1 MLDFADL
8 EAGKSLLYIERIS
21 LENLSKFVYISGLE
35 IARNQGIKVRLD
47 YQVSPELDSF
57 YADEERLYQ
66 ILLNLVDNAIKFTPS
81 GGQVIIRVMRNQHQA
96 IFQVEDTGIGIDK
109 KQIPLLFTEFQQLE
123 NYRSRSYSGTGL
135 GLALTKHL
143 VELHGGMIEVESIIG
158 SGSTFT
164 VFLPNYEQKNSL
176 KNECN
181 QNVINQSK
189 VNKTIAIICDD
200 EEVGTFLCELLTAA
214 DYQVIWLVDV
224 QEAISRINLIN
235 PAIVIL
241 QQEQD
246 ISLTIAESIKSQAD
260 YPLYLI
266 VIKDQIQGN
275 EWENLVSSGIDE
287 YLLKPLQPRIFLK
300 KINQVINQ
308 HCCLED

>member
-1 MLDFADL
+1 
-8 EAGKSLLYIERIS
+8 
-21 LENLSKFVYISGLE
+21 
-35 IARNQGIKVRLD
+35 
-47 YQVSPELDSF
+47 
-57 YADEERLYQ
+57 
-66 ILLNLVDNAIKFTPS
+66 
-81 GGQVIIRVMRNQHQA
+81 
-96 IFQVEDTGIGIDK
+96 
-109 KQIPLLFTEFQQLE
+109 
-123 NYRSRSYSGTGL
+123 
-135 GLALTKHL
+135 
-143 VELHGGMIEVESIIG
+143 
-158 SGSTFT
+158 
-164 VFLPNYEQKNSL
+164 
-176 KNECN
+176 
-181 QNVINQSK
+181 
-189 VNKTIAIICDD
+189 
-200 EEVGTFLCELLTAA
+200 
-214 DYQVIWLVDV
+214 WLVDV

-246 ISLTIAESIKSQAD
+246 TYLTIAESIKSQAD